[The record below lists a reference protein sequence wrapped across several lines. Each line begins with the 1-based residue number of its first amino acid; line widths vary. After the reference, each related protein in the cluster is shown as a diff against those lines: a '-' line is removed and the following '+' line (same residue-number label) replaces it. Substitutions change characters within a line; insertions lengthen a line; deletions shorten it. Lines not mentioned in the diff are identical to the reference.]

1 MPDSISAES
10 PPPAPTLADLVLS
23 LAAAALTHLGHKVAR
38 GGPEPQVNLPLAK
51 HTIDTIE
58 LLRLKTEGNRTTEE
72 DEVFEQLLY
81 QLRMAYVEADT
92 HHSTS
97 SRPPAADR

>member
-10 PPPAPTLADLVLS
+10 PPPTLANLVLS
-23 LAAAALTHLGHKVAR
+23 LAAAALAHLGHKVAR

-81 QLRMAYVEADT
+81 QLRMAYVEADILRSAT
-92 HHSTS
+92 GQS
-97 SRPPAADR
+97 PAADR